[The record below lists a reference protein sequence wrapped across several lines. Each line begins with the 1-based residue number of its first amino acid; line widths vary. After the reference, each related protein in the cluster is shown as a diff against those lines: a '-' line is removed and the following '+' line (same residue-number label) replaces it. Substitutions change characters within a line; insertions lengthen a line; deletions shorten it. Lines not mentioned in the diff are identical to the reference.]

1 MDYHHQC
8 TQSLTSLVEQL
19 VHNCDKKE
27 NAELF
32 HYIRNLELHKYVS
45 SRHSPSRTFGFKK
58 SSAAGSHSPKAQKHS
73 IKSSLFSLFERK
85 NSPDESTS
93 SFYVDLNQ
101 EPQIEKLNQSQSGLD
116 SQKIDNSQSETL
128 IQLGLDPAVSSQES
142 ANILSIDPQMT
153 GNDASVPMPGAILL
167 DGLELP
173 LVPAYQSLSP
183 GSASQGYK
191 PNLNSGATGIS
202 SAAL

>member
-1 MDYHHQC
+1 M
-8 TQSLTSLVEQL
+8 
-19 VHNCDKKE
+19 
-27 NAELF
+27 
-32 HYIRNLELHKYVS
+32 
-45 SRHSPSRTFGFKK
+45 
-58 SSAAGSHSPKAQKHS
+58 SAAGSNSPKSQKHS

-101 EPQIEKLNQSQSGLD
+101 EPEIETSQSQPVLQSH
-116 SQKIDNSQSETL
+116 KVDNSQSETL

-142 ANILSIDPQMT
+142 ANILSVDSHKT
-153 GNDASVPMPGAILL
+153 ANNALVPVPGATLL

-173 LVPAYQSLSP
+173 MAPAYQSLSP

-191 PNLNSGATGIS
+191 PSLNSGATGIFV
-202 SAAL
+202 LIFFKI